1 MKRRAFT
8 LIEMILAV
16 AILSVVAVTVSL
28 VMRVGVES
36 WRASTDLLD
45 EGLEGEAV
53 MEQIAM
59 ALRSAYYPANGEPT
73 YEYGFQHDDDGD
85 EDTAKDVFSWVK
97 IGSSLIGEDVS
108 WAGSAHRVKLY
119 VGDDGEEDGPGL
131 YAAAWQL
138 VGQDDEFDEDE
149 DVVPV
154 LLSDRVIALD
164 CRMRDP
170 QKATEVGDPYEWIDE
185 WTESNRIPT
194 HVLVTLTLQPARKGA
209 DPDILR
215 RMVEIPLSEVSWN
228 PGKVGENNSRGNRN
242 GRNNGNNGG
251 QNGNNGG
258 APANGGVR
266 NGSGN
271 SGFHIRSGNNGG
283 TGQSGNGGFGNR
295 GGLWNRDR
303 GNGGSDN
310 RGGFWNRNRDNG
322 GSDNRGGFWNR
333 NGGGFWNRNRDNNG
347 GSNRSGGGGVR
358 HIRSGR
364 GGSDGRGGEQ

>member
-1 MKRRAFT
+1 MKRGAFT
-8 LIEMILAV
+8 LFEMILAV
-16 AILSVVAVTVSL
+16 AILSLVSVTVSL

-73 YEYGFQHDDDGD
+73 YEYGFQHEDDG
-85 EDTAKDVFSWVK
+85 EEESAKDVFSWVK

-108 WAGSAHRVKLY
+108 WAGSAHRVRLY

-138 VGQDDEFDEDE
+138 VGQDDEFDEEE

-154 LLSDRVIALD
+154 LLSDRVVALD

-170 QKATEVGDPYEWIDE
+170 QKATEVGEPYEWIDE

-194 HVLVTLTLQPARKGA
+194 HVMVTLTLQPARKGA
-209 DPDILR
+209 EPDVLR

-228 PGKVGENNSRGNRN
+228 PGKVGENDSGRTGNGSVRS
-242 GRNNGNNGG
+242 GSNGG
-251 QNGNNGG
+251 RGGGSNGG
-258 APANGGVR
+258 GGGSNGGGL
-266 NGSGN
+266 NAGGAGGGS
-271 SGFHIRSGNNGG
+271 SG
-283 TGQSGNGGFGNR
+283 
-295 GGLWNRDR
+295 GGLWNRSR
-303 GNGGSDN
+303 GAG
-310 RGGFWNRNRDNG
+310 
-322 GSDNRGGFWNR
+322 
-333 NGGGFWNRNRDNNG
+333 
-347 GSNRSGGGGVR
+347 RSGGAGVR
-358 HIRSGR
+358 HIRSGS
-364 GGSDGRGGEQ
+364 GGTGGGVSR